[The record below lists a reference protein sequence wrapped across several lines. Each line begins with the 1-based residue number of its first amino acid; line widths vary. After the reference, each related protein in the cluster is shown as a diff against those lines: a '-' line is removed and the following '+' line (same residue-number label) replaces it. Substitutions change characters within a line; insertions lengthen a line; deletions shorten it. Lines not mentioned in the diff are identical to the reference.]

1 MKADC
6 GMEWYVA
13 KLVYQ
18 IVSSKEPS
26 APQID
31 EQYRLIRADDPMWAW
46 EKATTLGKL
55 GECKLTGY
63 KNSSVEWKFINVVDL
78 HEIGEIKDGAEL
90 FSYTNEPNDLKEYMA
105 VNKQRARRLMD
116 IYNYQSA

>member
-1 MKADC
+1 MKTDC

-55 GECKLTGY
+55 GECKFTGY